1 MMVDS
6 GLSQVPESPVVSR
19 AGRLLQ
25 SRINE
30 LALCIAYPESAI
42 MSGLPI
48 FKSERKERVLESSVR
63 FSAKEAGHPSLTVT
77 SVAFS
82 VSKNISVHGVTV
94 YGGVDLSYSYKVNI
108 LKKDKVV
115 TCSEGTF
122 TQTEYYGDQYV
133 NLLLKNPAKLEVRL
147 VSLIAQSIVGIYIMY
162 SCTAGRSKSASRDEI
177 PYTASL

>member
-1 MMVDS
+1 M
-6 GLSQVPESPVVSR
+6 PK

-63 FSAKEAGHPSLTVT
+63 FSTKEAGHPSLLVT
-77 SVAFS
+77 GVAFS
-82 VSKNISVHGVTV
+82 VNKNISLHGVTV

-108 LKKDKVV
+108 LKQDKVV
-115 TCSEGTF
+115 ASSEGTF
-122 TQTEYYGDQYV
+122 TQADYYRDQFV
-133 NLLLKNPAKLEVRL
+133 NIFLKNPAKLEVRCADA
-147 VSLIAQSIVGIYIMY
+147 I
-162 SCTAGRSKSASRDEI
+162 C
-177 PYTASL
+177 